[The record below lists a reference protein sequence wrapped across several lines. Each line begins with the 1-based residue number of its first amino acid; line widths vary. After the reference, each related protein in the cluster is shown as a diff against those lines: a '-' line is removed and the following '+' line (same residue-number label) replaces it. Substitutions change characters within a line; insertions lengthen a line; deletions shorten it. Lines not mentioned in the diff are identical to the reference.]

1 MSWTSDI
8 EQILNDLRENSVYL
22 ANFHKSNFFYY
33 KRVATYFKLP
43 TILVSA
49 VASVASVGLTNY
61 VEQQHISAITCL
73 MSLFVGILNSFELYL
88 RIQDNLEIELTTS
101 KSYYALS
108 IDLHKLLNLSQI
120 NREGD
125 PIHVLNEYYKR
136 YEDLVQESNL
146 LNSSYPDRLSRLPK
160 VRSMF
165 RPVRRETIK
174 SPNSS
179 SSSSSSSSSNSINSN
194 PLDEEQGSPLAEL

>member
-1 MSWTSDI
+1 MSWTTDV
-8 EQILNDLRENSVYL
+8 ETILNDLRENSVYL
-22 ANFHKSNFFYY
+22 ANFHKRNFFYY

-61 VEQQHISAITCL
+61 VAQEHISAITCL

-101 KSYYALS
+101 KAYYALS

-125 PIHVLNEYYKR
+125 PKQVLNEYYKR

-146 LNSSYPDRLSRLPK
+146 LSASYPDKLNKLPK
-160 VRSMF
+160 IRGLFSKTT
-165 RPVRRETIK
+165 PLAA
-174 SPNSS
+174 SS
-179 SSSSSSSSSNSINSN
+179 SSSSSISSIGSN
-194 PLDEEQGSPLAEL
+194 PMEEQIAEL

>member
-1 MSWTSDI
+1 MSWTTDV
-8 EQILNDLRENSVYL
+8 ETILNDLRENSVYL
-22 ANFHKSNFFYY
+22 ANFHKRNFFYY

-61 VEQQHISAITCL
+61 VAQEHISAITCL
-73 MSLFVGILNSFELYL
+73 MSLFVGILNSVELYL

-101 KSYYALS
+101 KAYYALS

-125 PIHVLNEYYKR
+125 PKQVLNEYYKR

-146 LNSSYPDRLSRLPK
+146 LSASYPDKLNKLPK
-160 VRSMF
+160 LKGMF
-165 RPVRRETIK
+165 SKTTPLAA
-174 SPNSS
+174 SS
-179 SSSSSSSSSNSINSN
+179 SSSSSISSVGSN
-194 PLDEEQGSPLAEL
+194 PMEEQVAEL

>member
-1 MSWTSDI
+1 MNWTADV
-8 EQILNDLRENSVYL
+8 ETILNDLRENSVYL
-22 ANFHKSNFFYY
+22 ANFHKRNFFYY

-61 VEQQHISAITCL
+61 VAQEHISAITCL

-101 KSYYALS
+101 KAYYALS

-125 PIHVLNEYYKR
+125 PKQVLNEYYKR

-146 LNSSYPDRLSRLPK
+146 LSASYPDKLNKLPK
-160 VRSMF
+160 IKGMF
-165 RPVRRETIK
+165 AKLK
-174 SPNSS
+174 SSPSS
-179 SSSSSSSSSNSINSN
+179 SSTSSINSN
-194 PLDEEQGSPLAEL
+194 PIDEHETQL

>member
-1 MSWTSDI
+1 MNWTADV
-8 EQILNDLRENSVYL
+8 ETILNDLRENSVYL
-22 ANFHKSNFFYY
+22 ANFHKRNFFYY

-61 VEQQHISAITCL
+61 VAQEHISAITCL

-101 KSYYALS
+101 KAYYALS

-125 PIHVLNEYYKR
+125 PKQVLNEYYKR

-146 LNSSYPDRLSRLPK
+146 LSASYPDRLNKLPK
-160 VRSMF
+160 IKGMF
-165 RPVRRETIK
+165 AKLK
-174 SPNSS
+174 SSPSS
-179 SSSSSSSSSNSINSN
+179 SSTSSINSN
-194 PLDEEQGSPLAEL
+194 PMDEQETQL

>member
-1 MSWTSDI
+1 MSWTTDV
-8 EQILNDLRENSVYL
+8 ETILNDLRENSVYL
-22 ANFHKSNFFYY
+22 ANFHKRNFFYY

-61 VEQQHISAITCL
+61 VEQEHISAITCL

-101 KSYYALS
+101 KAYYALS

-125 PIHVLNEYYKR
+125 PKQVLNEYYKR

-146 LNSSYPDRLSRLPK
+146 LSASYPDKLNKLPK
-160 VRSMF
+160 LKGMF
-165 RPVRRETIK
+165 SK
-174 SPNSS
+174 LNSS
-179 SSSSSSSSSNSINSN
+179 SSSSSSSSINSN
-194 PLDEEQGSPLAEL
+194 PMDDQEAQL

>member
-1 MSWTSDI
+1 MSWTTDV
-8 EQILNDLRENSVYL
+8 ETILNDLRENSVYL
-22 ANFHKSNFFYY
+22 ANFHKRNFFYY

-61 VEQQHISAITCL
+61 VAQQHISALTCL

-101 KSYYALS
+101 KAYYALS

-125 PIHVLNEYYKR
+125 PKQVLNEYYKR

-146 LNSSYPDRLSRLPK
+146 LSASYPDKLNKLPK
-160 VRSMF
+160 LKSMF
-165 RPVRRETIK
+165 SKTTPLAA
-174 SPNSS
+174 SS
-179 SSSSSSSSSNSINSN
+179 SSSSSISSVGSN
-194 PLDEEQGSPLAEL
+194 PMEEQVAEL